1 MCLAKKATAAYAE
14 IGASCSEIQLG
25 AQKTDDAPRRI
36 DQAAA
41 SENDLAPE
49 IKFQSYFPN
58 SSLNYPSEPRGISLI
73 HKISDLSNLI

>member
-1 MCLAKKATAAYAE
+1 MCLANNATAAYAE
-14 IGASCSEIQLG
+14 IGASCSEIQLE

-49 IKFQSYFPN
+49 IKLLSYILN
-58 SSLNYPSEPRGISLI
+58 SSINYPSEPRGISLI
-73 HKISDLSNLI
+73 HKISDTSNL